1 MTLIKKIAIW
11 LPILILGISSC
22 WAQQQPL
29 EFVENKGQWEA
40 PVKFKG
46 DMNNGAFFLRST
58 GYTVLQHQADD
69 LRRIGQLMHR
79 DGPTHH
85 HHAQPGV
92 NAKIANP
99 GDGSGGN
106 AGSGS
111 KDYILRS
118 HAYEMDFE
126 GANAA
131 AKIIGDRPLDTH
143 HNYFVGNDST
153 KWASN
158 VRLFRGVTYQELY
171 RGIDAKYFTVDGSL
185 KYEFLVQ
192 PGADPSRIVMK
203 FKGIDGLKIRNNE
216 LVIKTS
222 VGDVVEL
229 SPYTYQFINNEKKI
243 IDCRYEIMSGNRVRF
258 KIKNYNPQYPLVI
271 DPSLIFATF
280 TGSRADNWGF
290 TATYGSG
297 GTFFAG
303 GVVFAEGYPVS
314 VGAFQQNY
322 ASGSG
327 NENFNMGI
335 TKFSANG
342 DARIWSTYIGGSG
355 ADQPH
360 SMFAD
365 AQDNLVIAGRT
376 TSGAAYPTRPAGNN
390 FGPGGDW
397 DIVITKINASGSAL
411 IGSMRIGGSAAD
423 GVNVIDSR
431 NTGPRELINFYGDDG
446 RSEVILDNVGN
457 IYLASCT
464 QSSNFFRTPNA
475 LSNTLGGVQDAVLVK
490 VNPTCTNV
498 LYSSFFGGRGYDA
511 GFVLAI
517 NPSNQDIYMA
527 GGTTSDNLTIPDP
540 AVWQTTFQG
549 GISDGYIAVFT
560 NNGSILRRTT
570 YLGTNLADI
579 VFGIQFDRNAYP
591 YVMGMAKGNWPI
603 INASYGQAG
612 AKQFVGKLEKD
623 LSNWVFR
630 TSFGTVDPNP
640 NISPVA
646 FLVDRCENLYIS
658 GWGKDINEGN
668 LFPMA
673 GVNGMPITPD
683 AIKSTAPD
691 NEDLYFIVL
700 KRDASALLY
709 GTMYG
714 QNGPFGEHVDGGTSR
729 FDQNG
734 VIYQAICANCFAGG
748 QRPRWPVTAGAVC
761 CDNGFSGAA
770 GTGSRA
776 ECNLAALKIS
786 FNYAGVGAGV
796 RAFIDGVFDT
806 TGCVPVTVRFRDT
819 INNAQSYEW
828 NFGDGSPNVAT
839 DSAIVTHTY
848 NNVGSY
854 RVMLVAIDS
863 SSCNIRDTAYT
874 TIIVRNDEALL
885 GFDFRKVGPC
895 ESLSFEF
902 SNLSTRTPSGK
913 PFNNQSF
920 IWDFGDGT
928 RVVAGLNNVTHTF
941 ATAGTYTVRLILAD
955 TGYCNSPDS
964 TSRELRISPLVDAR
978 FETNNSGCAPYNAV
992 FTNTSLA
999 GQTFNWDF
1007 GDGTTSTAVSPT
1019 HVYPNPGTYT
1029 IKLVAT
1035 DPNTCNVVDSTF
1047 VTITVSGQP
1056 TAAFTF
1062 SPVQPIENTPI
1073 TFTNTSSFDA
1083 IRFVWRFG
1091 DGDTLATTSRLP
1103 VEHQY
1108 LTTGS
1113 FNACL
1118 EAINSTGCRDTVCT
1132 PVEAIIVPKVD
1143 VPNAFTPAQNN
1154 TSNRVFV
1161 KGFGISKMKW
1171 IIYNR
1176 FGQKVF
1182 ESNDTAVGWD
1192 GRFNGQLQP
1201 MDVYAYVLDVE
1212 FTDGTKALKKGDI
1225 TLIR

>member
-1 MTLIKKIAIW
+1 VT
-11 LPILILGISSC
+11 
-22 WAQQQPL
+22 AQQQPL
-29 EFVENKGQWEA
+29 EFVENKGQWET

-46 DMNNGAFFLRST
+46 EMNNGAFFLRST
-58 GYTVLQHQADD
+58 GYTVLQHNSED
-69 LRRIGQLMHR
+69 LRRIGQIMHR

-85 HHAQPGV
+85 QHTKASS
-92 NAKIANP
+92 AKSV
-99 GDGSGGN
+99 DQEGGPEGGGGGPQN
-106 AGSGS
+106 QNL
-111 KDYILRS
+111 ILRS
-118 HAYEMDFE
+118 HAYEMDFL
-126 GANAA
+126 GANPQ
-131 AKIIGDRPLDTH
+131 AKLVGDRPIQSLN
-143 HNYFVGNDST
+143 NYFIGSDST

-158 VRLFRGVTYQELY
+158 VRLYRGVTYQQLY
-171 RGIDAKYFTVDGSL
+171 AGIDAKYFTVDGGL
-185 KYEFLVQ
+185 KYEFLVA
-192 PGADPSRIVMK
+192 PGANPDQIVMQ
-203 FKGIDGLKIRNNE
+203 FKGVDGLRIRNQE
-216 LVIKTS
+216 LVVKTS

-229 SPYTYQFINNEKKI
+229 APYTYQYINNQKKV
-243 IDCRYEIMSGNRVRF
+243 IDCRYELLSGNRVRF
-258 KIKNYNPQYPLVI
+258 KIKNYDRQFPLVI

-322 ASGSG
+322 ASGGG

-342 DARIWSTYIGGSG
+342 DVRIWSTYIGGTG

-360 SMFAD
+360 SLFAD

-376 TSGAAYPTRPAGNN
+376 TSGTAYPTRPSNN
-390 FGPGGDW
+390 VFGVGGDW
-397 DIVITKINASGSAL
+397 DIVLTKINASGSAL
-411 IGSMRIGGSAAD
+411 IGSMRIGGSGAD

-446 RSEVILDNVGN
+446 RSEVILDNAGN

-464 QSSNFFRTPNA
+464 QSNNFFRTSNA
-475 LSNTLGGVQDAVLVK
+475 ISTSLKGVQDAVLVK
-490 VNPTCTNV
+490 ANANCTNV
-498 LYSSFFGGRGYDA
+498 LYSSYFGGRGYDA
-511 GFVLAI
+511 GFVLAL
-517 NPSNQDIYMA
+517 NPLNQDIYMA
-527 GGTTSDNLTIPDP
+527 GGTTSDDLPMPDP
-540 AVWQTTFQG
+540 STLQTTYQG

-560 NNGSILRRTT
+560 NSGAIHRQST
-570 YLGTNLADI
+570 YIGTNLADI

-591 YVMGMAKGNWPI
+591 YVMGMAKGGFPI
-603 INASYGQAG
+603 INAAYGQAG
-612 AKQFVGKLEKD
+612 AKQFVGKLEKN

-630 TSFGTVDPNP
+630 TTFGTSDPNP

-673 GVNGMPITPD
+673 GVTGMPITPD

-700 KRDASALLY
+700 KRDASELLY
-709 GTMYG
+709 ATMYG

-734 VIYQAICANCFAGG
+734 VIYQAICANCYAGG
-748 QRPRWPVTAGAVC
+748 QRPRWPVTAGVVC

-776 ECNLAALKIS
+776 ECNLAALKIA
-786 FNYAGVGAGV
+786 FNFAGVGAGV

-806 TGCVPVTVRFRDT
+806 TGCVPLTVRFADT
-819 INNAQSYEW
+819 VKNAQSYVW
-828 NFGDGSPNVAT
+828 NFGDGSPDKPT

-863 SSCNIRDTAYT
+863 ASCNIRDTAFT
-874 TIIVRNDEALL
+874 TVIVRNDEVFL

-902 SNLSTRTPSGK
+902 SNLSSRTPTGK

-928 RVVAGLNNVTHTF
+928 RVPAGINSVTHSF
-941 ATAGTYTVRLILAD
+941 ATAGTYTVKLILAD
-955 TGYCNSPDS
+955 TGYCNAPDS
-964 TSRELRISPLVDAR
+964 IFKELRISPLVDAR
-978 FETNNSGCAPYNAV
+978 IETNSSGCAPYNAV

-999 GQTFNWDF
+999 GQQFIWNF
-1007 GDGTTSTAVSPT
+1007 GDGTTSTQVSPN

-1029 IKLVAT
+1029 ISLIAI
-1035 DPNTCNVVDSTF
+1035 DSNTCNIIDSTQ
-1047 VTITVSGQP
+1047 VTITVSGP
-1056 TAAFTF
+1056 PSASFTF
-1062 SPVQPIENTPI
+1062 SPVVPIENTPV
-1073 TFTNTSSFDA
+1073 TFTNTSSLDA
-1083 IRFVWRFG
+1083 IRFVWKFG
-1091 DGDTLATTSRLP
+1091 DGDSLATTSRLP

-1108 LTTGS
+1108 QATGTYD
-1113 FNACL
+1113 ACL
-1118 EAINSTGCRDTVCT
+1118 EAVNSTGCRDTFCV
-1132 PVEAIIVPKVD
+1132 PVQAIIVPKVD
-1143 VPNAFTPAQNN
+1143 VPSAFTPGQNN
-1154 TSNRVFV
+1154 TSSIVFV

-1171 IIYNR
+1171 VIFNR

-1192 GRFNGQLQP
+1192 GRFKGQLQP

>member
-1 MTLIKKIAIW
+1 
-11 LPILILGISSC
+11 
-22 WAQQQPL
+22 
-29 EFVENKGQWEA
+29 
-40 PVKFKG
+40 
-46 DMNNGAFFLRST
+46 
-58 GYTVLQHQADD
+58 
-69 LRRIGQLMHR
+69 
-79 DGPTHH
+79 
-85 HHAQPGV
+85 
-92 NAKIANP
+92 
-99 GDGSGGN
+99 
-106 AGSGS
+106 
-111 KDYILRS
+111 
-118 HAYEMDFE
+118 
-126 GANAA
+126 
-131 AKIIGDRPLDTH
+131 
-143 HNYFVGNDST
+143 
-153 KWASN
+153 
-158 VRLFRGVTYQELY
+158 
-171 RGIDAKYFTVDGSL
+171 
-185 KYEFLVQ
+185 
-192 PGADPSRIVMK
+192 
-203 FKGIDGLKIRNNE
+203 
-216 LVIKTS
+216 
-222 VGDVVEL
+222 
-229 SPYTYQFINNEKKI
+229 
-243 IDCRYEIMSGNRVRF
+243 
-258 KIKNYNPQYPLVI
+258 
-271 DPSLIFATF
+271 
-280 TGSRADNWGF
+280 
-290 TATYGSG
+290 
-297 GTFFAG
+297 
-303 GVVFAEGYPVS
+303 
-314 VGAFQQNY
+314 
-322 ASGSG
+322 
-327 NENFNMGI
+327 
-335 TKFSANG
+335 
-342 DARIWSTYIGGSG
+342 
-355 ADQPH
+355 
-360 SMFAD
+360 
-365 AQDNLVIAGRT
+365 
-376 TSGAAYPTRPAGNN
+376 
-390 FGPGGDW
+390 
-397 DIVITKINASGSAL
+397 
-411 IGSMRIGGSAAD
+411 
-423 GVNVIDSR
+423 
-431 NTGPRELINFYGDDG
+431 
-446 RSEVILDNVGN
+446 
-457 IYLASCT
+457 
-464 QSSNFFRTPNA
+464 
-475 LSNTLGGVQDAVLVK
+475 
-490 VNPTCTNV
+490 
-498 LYSSFFGGRGYDA
+498 
-511 GFVLAI
+511 
-517 NPSNQDIYMA
+517 
-527 GGTTSDNLTIPDP
+527 
-540 AVWQTTFQG
+540 
-549 GISDGYIAVFT
+549 
-560 NNGSILRRTT
+560 
-570 YLGTNLADI
+570 
-579 VFGIQFDRNAYP
+579 
-591 YVMGMAKGNWPI
+591 
-603 INASYGQAG
+603 
-612 AKQFVGKLEKD
+612 
-623 LSNWVFR
+623 
-630 TSFGTVDPNP
+630 
-640 NISPVA
+640 
-646 FLVDRCENLYIS
+646 
-658 GWGKDINEGN
+658 
-668 LFPMA
+668 
-673 GVNGMPITPD
+673 
-683 AIKSTAPD
+683 
-691 NEDLYFIVL
+691 
-700 KRDASALLY
+700 
-709 GTMYG
+709 MYG

-828 NFGDGSPNVAT
+828 NFGDGSPNVPT
-839 DSAIVTHTY
+839 DSAVVTHTY

-854 RVMLVAIDS
+854 RVMLIAIDS

-902 SNLSTRTPSGK
+902 SNLSTRTPTGK

-920 IWDFGDGT
+920 VWDFGDGSP

-964 TSRELRISPLVDAR
+964 TFRELRISPLVDAR

-1029 IKLVAT
+1029 VKLVAT

-1062 SPVQPIENTPI
+1062 SPVQPVENTPI

-1091 DGDTLATTSRLP
+1091 DGDSLATTSRLP
-1103 VEHQY
+1103 IEHQY
-1108 LTTGS
+1108 LTTGT
-1113 FNACL
+1113 FDACL
-1118 EAINSTGCRDTVCT
+1118 EAINSIGCRDTICT
-1132 PVEAIIVPKVD
+1132 PVQAMIVPKVD